1 MPSRRQSP
9 RPAKSRHFQ
18 RPPGAQGTQGVQ
30 DAQGVQGIPEAQWP
44 SEAQGAPAAHGTSEV
59 QWPPGTQ
66 SALAAGWP
74 TEAQWPAEAQW
85 PPDVQGDLEAEGT
98 LEAQGAPD
106 TSPRGALGPEDPDAP
121 PWRPGDP
128 DASPR
133 GPEGPEDPE
142 AAARQICL
150 RLLTIEPR
158 SRSQLAEALRRQ
170 HIPGPAAEAVL
181 DRFTEAGLIDDPA
194 FARAW
199 VESRHHSR
207 GLSRR
212 ALSAELHRRGLADE
226 DVHNAI
232 ELVDDDQEAA
242 TARRLIAGKVRTT
255 RGQPPVARVRKL
267 MGVLAR
273 KGYGPALA
281 YRVVREALEAGGAEI
296 APDIAEPDLDIGPED
311 SPCLPHRS
319 HLEKRSPEAAGHRP
333 PHAGLRSR

>member
-170 HIPGPAAEAVL
+170 HIPGPGRRSGPRPVYRGGPDRRSGLRPGLGGVEAPQSRPFPPRAA
-181 DRFTEAGLIDDPA
+181 
-194 FARAW
+194 
-199 VESRHHSR
+199 
-207 GLSRR
+207 
-212 ALSAELHRRGLADE
+212 AELHRRGLADE

-255 RGQPPVARVRKL
+255 RGQPRGTGPQA
-267 MGVLAR
+267 MGVLRAEGIR
-273 KGYGPALA
+273 TSLGLPRRPRGS
-281 YRVVREALEAGGAEI
+281 RGWGGGDR
-296 APDIAEPDLDIGPED
+296 P
-311 SPCLPHRS
+311 
-319 HLEKRSPEAAGHRP
+319 GHRG
-333 PHAGLRSR
+333 ARS

>member
-9 RPAKSRHFQ
+9 HPAKSRRPQ
-18 RPPGAQGTQGVQ
+18 RPPGAQGTQG
-30 DAQGVQGIPEAQWP
+30 AQGAPEAPWR
-44 SEAQGAPAAHGTSEV
+44 SDAQGAPAAHGISEAL
-59 QWPPGTQ
+59 WPPRAH

-74 TEAQWPAEAQW
+74 PEAQWPAEAQW
-85 PPDVQGDLEAEGT
+85 PPDVQGDLEAEGS
-98 LEAQGAPD
+98 LEVQGAPD
-106 TSPRGALGPEDPDAP
+106 ASPRGPK
-121 PWRPGDP
+121 DP

-133 GPEGPEDPE
+133 GPEDPEGPKDLE

-158 SRSQLAEALRRQ
+158 TRSQLAEALRRR

-181 DRFTEAGLIDDPA
+181 GRFTEAGLIDDPA

-212 ALSAELHRRGLADE
+212 ALSAELHRRGVADE
-226 DVHNAI
+226 DVHKAI

-242 TARRLIAGKVRTT
+242 TARRLIAGKVRAT
-255 RGQPPVARVRKL
+255 RGQPPVPRVRKL

-273 KGYGPALA
+273 KGYGAALA
-281 YRVVREALEAGGAEI
+281 YRVVREALEAEGAEI
-296 APDIAEPDLDIGPED
+296 AADLAEPDLDIGPED
-311 SPCLPHRS
+311 SPC
-319 HLEKRSPEAAGHRP
+319 
-333 PHAGLRSR
+333 